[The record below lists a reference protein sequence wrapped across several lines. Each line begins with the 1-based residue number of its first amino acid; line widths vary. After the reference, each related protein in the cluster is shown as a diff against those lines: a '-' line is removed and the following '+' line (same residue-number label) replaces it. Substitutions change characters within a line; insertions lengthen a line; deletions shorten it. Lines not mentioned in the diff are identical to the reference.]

1 MRLDEPQW
9 WYGKTPDLRQRLLA
23 PIGHLYGWIVE
34 ARFRRHRPYRSRFPV
49 ICVGNFTAGGA
60 GKTPLALFIAQL
72 LLERGE
78 SPVFLSRGYGGT
90 SAGPA
95 WVEDSPDAA
104 QQFGDEPLLLARLAP
119 TLIAHD
125 RKAGLQMIEDGGWHA
140 SVVIMDD
147 GLQNPA
153 LIKDLSIAV
162 VDGRR
167 GVGNGEVIPA
177 GPLRAPLEFQLG
189 LIDAIVVRDP
199 DAAKPLQEHG
209 VHQLLRHTFP
219 GPVLA
224 ARAVPSGDTAW
235 LAKTPIVA
243 YTGIAN
249 PDRFFRLL
257 EASGARI
264 VQRIAFPDHHVF
276 SRADAVRLLR
286 HAQDTDARLVT
297 TEKDWVRLKGS
308 TGVRNDLLEKTEPFA
323 IEMAFEARDLDRLA
337 ALIEG
342 VMQRER
348 PQKRP

>member
-9 WYGKTPDLRQRLLA
+9 WYGERPDPRQRLLA
-23 PIGHLYGWIVE
+23 PIARLYGWIVE
-34 ARFRRHRPYRSRFPV
+34 ARFRRHRPYRSRVPV

-60 GKTPLALFIAQL
+60 GKTPLALFIAQH

-95 WVEDSPDAA
+95 WVEDAPDAA
-104 QQFGDEPLLLARLAP
+104 GQFGDEPLLLARVAP

-147 GLQNPA
+147 GLQNPT
-153 LIKDLSIAV
+153 IVKDLSIAV

-167 GVGNGEVIPA
+167 GLGNGEVIPA

-189 LIDAIVVRDP
+189 LIDAIVVRAP
-199 DAAKPLQEHG
+199 DADEPSQDYG
-209 VHQLLRHTFP
+209 IHQLLRQTFP

-224 ARAVPSGDTAW
+224 ARAVASGDTSW
-235 LAKTPIVA
+235 LSKVPIVA
-243 YTGIAN
+243 YAGIAN

-257 EASGARI
+257 EASGARV
-264 VQRIAFPDHHVF
+264 VQRIAFPDHHDF
-276 SRADAVRLLR
+276 SRADAVRLLQ
-286 HAQDTDARLVT
+286 HAKATGARLVT
-297 TEKDWVRLKGS
+297 TEKDWVRLKDG
-308 TGVRNDLLEKTEPFA
+308 TGLRKDLLEQTEPFA

-342 VMQRER
+342 VMQRVR
-348 PQKRP
+348 PQKRT